1 MLVNDLVSSTGLS
14 PRLGAALA
22 YAGWWITGGIFWF
35 LESRDSYVRFHAAQ
49 SLAAF
54 GVIAAMIAAFFAFS
68 VLSLSFLPGAFSP
81 FIWAAMLTWGGGVIL
96 WVISMWKAATGRDWR
111 IPIAAELADRLM

>member
-1 MLVNDLVSSTGLS
+1 
-14 PRLGAALA
+14 
-22 YAGWWITGGIFWF
+22 
-35 LESRDSYVRFHAAQ
+35 
-49 SLAAF
+49 
-54 GVIAAMIAAFFAFS
+54 MIAAFFAFS